1 MQIRLEEPKDWR
13 EVETLTREAFWN
25 EYRPGCTEHYVLN
38 KYRSNP
44 DFIPELD
51 LVLEE
56 DGKIIGHVMFS
67 KAPDLIPEGEGT
79 VKKCWTFGPISIHP
93 DYKRK
98 GYGKILLAHAL
109 DKAKEMGIGVICMEG
124 KIGFYKHLGFDL
136 ASKLNIHYHGEPK
149 ESPVPYFL
157 AKELTPGYLEGIEA
171 TYHTPKGY
179 FVAEENPEDFATYD
193 ASFPTSMTDKGER
206 KIKEGQ
212 LPQFCQSCGMP
223 LKSNDDCGRESDGNI
238 NFDYCRHCYD
248 AGRFTFECTMEEMIE
263 HCSQFVDEVN
273 KHMPKPM
280 TKEQYKEMMLMFF
293 PMLKRWR

>member
-44 DFIPELD
+44 DFITELD

-93 DYKRK
+93 HYKRK

-124 KIGFYKHLGFDL
+124 KIGF
-136 ASKLNIHYHGEPK
+136 
-149 ESPVPYFL
+149 
-157 AKELTPGYLEGIEA
+157 
-171 TYHTPKGY
+171 
-179 FVAEENPEDFATYD
+179 
-193 ASFPTSMTDKGER
+193 
-206 KIKEGQ
+206 
-212 LPQFCQSCGMP
+212 
-223 LKSNDDCGRESDGNI
+223 
-238 NFDYCRHCYD
+238 
-248 AGRFTFECTMEEMIE
+248 
-263 HCSQFVDEVN
+263 
-273 KHMPKPM
+273 
-280 TKEQYKEMMLMFF
+280 
-293 PMLKRWR
+293 